1 MDAVTPIRGQNRKEQ
16 QSVPPTPADIS
27 LVPSLVTAGKLY
39 PTIAP
44 ATANLETTNVGSPTK
59 VTHPAPSKRTGE
71 MLILQPTF
79 QQATK
84 GLWTIKTAICS
95 TNIYDYIKTHSQDG
109 KSINMS
115 KIFIIIIRK
124 LCCSQ
129 NISHARM
136 SKQPMK
142 YKSLSLSVW
151 LVGSPH
157 HYSIY

>member
-1 MDAVTPIRGQNRKEQ
+1 MNAVTPIRGQKRKEQ
-16 QSVPPTPADIS
+16 QSVPPTPAD
-27 LVPSLVTAGKLY
+27 LSLVTAGKLY

-44 ATANLETTNVGSPTK
+44 AIANPETTDVGSPTK
-59 VTHPAPSKRTGE
+59 VTQPAPSKRTDGE
-71 MLILQPTF
+71 MLILQTTF

-124 LCCSQ
+124 LYCTQ

-136 SKQPMK
+136 SKPPKK
-142 YKSLSLSVW
+142 YKSLSLIVW